1 MDVAEAVLW
10 NMDRGGI
17 EVEGGNTIR
26 EVLHTYLQKNNLS
39 YVKFCHMSG
48 VNTGTLSRLIQGSKP
63 ISLRQ
68 LEQITRGMEL
78 PEDALFD
85 LYVEE
90 CIEFSTTFRRIEPFI
105 LRCAELGRLD
115 CLERLVGRLLD
126 KLRNVHLLFVV
137 AEKLFALNH
146 MEAAELLYSSV
157 SEAERYQHSE
167 RLAICRYRLFQI
179 SLSNNVADNLR
190 AADVFGHYVNRLEE
204 SYQVEALREL
214 ISVMMT
220 AGKWKQVD
228 QLAEQMLHIASIQYE
243 HPSGDRQ
250 PKEPYYSYILYG
262 WLIRGAVCAELND
275 YPGAL
280 SYVSL
285 YANGEAYI
293 RERDDEA
300 LWFIQQFSEWAKAN
314 TLLYRLLS
322 GDATVLQEY
331 ADFVA
336 ERPDEVNVALGH
348 IVKTANRFD
357 FDIDHI
363 LERFSAHI
371 PFQEVKKKRLHYK
384 SKVLAE
390 RQVQFYNDLGE
401 YKLKKN
407 LEIGL
412 YFMLEG
418 LRLAINI
425 RSIRYMVSC
434 MNLLERYRD
443 YSNPEAI
450 TVYEQLKR
458 EAYKII

>member
-1 MDVAEAVLW
+1 M
-10 NMDRGGI
+10 
-17 EVEGGNTIR
+17 EGGNTIR

-39 YVKFCHMSG
+39 YVKFHQISG

-90 CIEFSTTFRRIEPFI
+90 CIEFSITFRRIEPFI
-105 LRCAELGRLD
+105 LRCAELDRLD

-137 AEKLFALNH
+137 AEKLFDLNH
-146 MEAAELLYSSV
+146 TEAAALLYSSV

-179 SLSNNVADNLR
+179 SLSNNVEDNLR

-214 ISVMMT
+214 INVMMT
-220 AGKWKQVD
+220 GGKWKQVD
-228 QLAEQMLHIASIQYE
+228 QLAEQMLRVACIQYE
-243 HPSGDRQ
+243 RPSGERQ

-262 WLIRGAVCAELND
+262 WLMRGTVSAELKD
-275 YPGAL
+275 FEGAMQ
-280 SYVSL
+280 YVSL
-285 YANGEAYI
+285 YANGEACI
-293 RERDDEA
+293 HERDEVA
-300 LWFIQQFSEWAKAN
+300 LWYIQQFNEWAMAN

-322 GDATVLQEY
+322 GEVAVLEEY

-336 ERPDEVNVALGH
+336 ERPEEVSVALGH
-348 IVKTANRFD
+348 IMKTANRFN
-357 FDIDHI
+357 FEIDHI

-371 PFQEVKKKRLHYK
+371 PFQVVQKKRLYYK
-384 SKVLAE
+384 SPILAE
-390 RQVQFYNDLGE
+390 RQAQFFAELGK
-401 YKLKKN
+401 YKSKKN
-407 LEIGL
+407 PATAIKIFLTGLELSVKINSVQNIANYMTLFELHREWATVEEKGQFRQL
-412 YFMLEG
+412 AREVD
-418 LRLAINI
+418 RLNA
-425 RSIRYMVSC
+425 
-434 MNLLERYRD
+434 ED
-443 YSNPEAI
+443 
-450 TVYEQLKR
+450 
-458 EAYKII
+458 

>member
-1 MDVAEAVLW
+1 M
-10 NMDRGGI
+10 
-17 EVEGGNTIR
+17 EGGNTIR

-39 YVKFCHMSG
+39 YVKFHQISG
-48 VNTGTLSRLIQGSKP
+48 VNTGTLSRMIQGSKP

-68 LEQITRGMEL
+68 LEQITRGMKL

-90 CIEFSTTFRRIEPFI
+90 CIEFSMTFRRIEPFI
-105 LRCAELGRLD
+105 LRCAELDRLD

-137 AEKLFALNH
+137 AEKLFTLNH
-146 MEAAELLYSSV
+146 TEAAALLYSSV

-190 AADVFGHYVNRLEE
+190 AADVFWHYVNRLEE

-243 HPSGDRQ
+243 NSFVERR
-250 PKEPYYSYILYG
+250 PKEPYYFYILYG
-262 WLIRGAVCAELND
+262 WLMRGAVCAELRD
-275 YPGAL
+275 YAGAL
-280 SYVSL
+280 HYVSL
-285 YANGEAYI
+285 YGNGEVYI
-293 RERDDEA
+293 HERDQKT
-300 LWFIQQFSEWAKAN
+300 LWYIQQFNEWATAN

-322 GDATVLQEY
+322 GEVAVLEEY
-331 ADFVA
+331 ADFVE
-336 ERPDEVNVALGH
+336 ERPDEISVALGH

-357 FDIDHI
+357 YDIDRI

-371 PFQEVKKKRLHYK
+371 PFQEVQKKRLHYK
-384 SKVLAE
+384 SPILAE
-390 RQVQFYNDLGE
+390 KQAQLFAELGK
-401 YKLKKN
+401 YTSKKN
-407 LEIGL
+407 PATAIKLFLTGLELSVKINSVQNIANYMTL
-412 YFMLEG
+412 FELHREWATVEEKDQFRQ
-418 LRLAINI
+418 LAREVNRLNA
-425 RSIRYMVSC
+425 
-434 MNLLERYRD
+434 ED
-443 YSNPEAI
+443 
-450 TVYEQLKR
+450 
-458 EAYKII
+458 

>member
-1 MDVAEAVLW
+1 M
-10 NMDRGGI
+10 
-17 EVEGGNTIR
+17 EGGNTIR

-39 YVKFCHMSG
+39 YVKFHQISG
-48 VNTGTLSRLIQGSKP
+48 VNTGTLSRMIQGSKP

-90 CIEFSTTFRRIEPFI
+90 CVEFSTTFRRIEPFI
-105 LRCAELGRLD
+105 IRCAELGRLD

-137 AEKLFALNH
+137 AEKLFTLNH
-146 MEAAELLYSSV
+146 TEAAALLYSSV

-179 SLSNNVADNLR
+179 SLSDNVEDNLR

-214 ISVMMT
+214 INVMGT
-220 AGKWKQVD
+220 AHRWKQVD
-228 QLAEQMLHIASIQYE
+228 QLAEQLLHVASIQYE
-243 HPSGDRQ
+243 HPSGERQ

-262 WLIRGAVCAELND
+262 WLARGTVSAELKN
-275 YPGAL
+275 YSEAL
-280 SYVSL
+280 GYVSL
-285 YANGEAYI
+285 YANGGAYI
-293 RERDDEA
+293 RERDEEA
-300 LWFIQQFSEWAKAN
+300 LWYIQQFSDWATAN
-314 TLLYRLLS
+314 RLLYRFLS
-322 GDATVLQEY
+322 GEVALLEEY

-336 ERPDEVNVALGH
+336 ERPDEISVALAH

-363 LERFSAHI
+363 LERFSEHI

-384 SKVLAE
+384 SKVMAE
-390 RQVQFYNDLGE
+390 RQVQLYSDLGE

-407 LEIGL
+407 LEVGL
-412 YFMLEG
+412 YFILEG

-443 YSNPEAI
+443 HSNPEAI
-450 TVYEQLKR
+450 TMYEQLKK
-458 EAYKII
+458 EAYKIIS